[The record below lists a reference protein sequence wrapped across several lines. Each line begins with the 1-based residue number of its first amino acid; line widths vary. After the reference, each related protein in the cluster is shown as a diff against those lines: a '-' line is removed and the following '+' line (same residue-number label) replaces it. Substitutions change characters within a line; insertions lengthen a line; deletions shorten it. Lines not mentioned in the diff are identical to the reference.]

1 MSSIEYLLK
10 LKKNIELQLVFFRE
24 QLRFVED
31 MTSFYFDN
39 DKEVEDIET
48 FVQEN
53 DLNEFFLDIT
63 EDKARD
69 DSLIYLDNRIKQ
81 LLDIEKRIE
90 QSLYQICDHTFVKD
104 YIDTFPERS
113 EPIHYCT
120 KCFSNF
126 VLTK

>member
-1 MSSIEYLLK
+1 MSSVEYLLK
-10 LKKNIELQLVFFRE
+10 LKKNIEHQLVFFRE
-24 QLRFVED
+24 QLNFVED
-31 MTSFYFDN
+31 MSSFSFEN
-39 DKEVEDIET
+39 DKEIEDIDT

-69 DSLIYLDNRIKQ
+69 DSLLYLDNRIKQ
-81 LLDIEKRIE
+81 LLEIEKKIE
-90 QSLYQICDHTFVKD
+90 QSLYQLCHHTFVKD

-113 EPIHYCT
+113 QPIHYCT
-120 KCFSNF
+120 KCFSNL